1 MAKPKPPKPPGGGK
15 KKPKISPATIK
26 QDLRAAIRAEMDNI
40 KRQKGLDLL
49 YLNKALGVGDMKAFG
64 REWEKTF
71 AKSTPLRKLTKE
83 QKAIEEQ
90 IKPKLTKVSVEY
102 KPTKKGGK

>member
-1 MAKPKPPKPPGGGK
+1 MAKPKPKPGPGGGK

-49 YLNKALGVGDMKAFG
+49 YLNKALSVGNIKAFEK
-64 REWEKTF
+64 EWEKSF
-71 AKSTPLRKLTKE
+71 SKSTPLRRLTKE
-83 QKAIEEQ
+83 QKTIEEQ
-90 IKPKLTKVSVEY
+90 VEPKLTKVSVEY
-102 KPTKKGGK
+102 KPTKKGKK